1 MVRNFLGEYEL
12 TESKFVPKCGVLVR
26 VGVGDECSQIQ
37 GTTVGASRRS
47 RSIKVQ
53 IYIYR

>member
-53 IYIYR
+53 IYI